1 MNISAYAVVFDC
13 GNAGKLAQFWSTV
26 LGRPV
31 DSDPSEEFASIGPGR
46 GGAAPS
52 LVFTRV
58 PEVKTVKNRVHLDL
72 TVAALDDEVERVIA
86 AGAREAGRF
95 EEDGSRWVTLT
106 DPDGN
111 EFDLVAG

>member
-1 MNISAYAVVFDC
+1 VNISAYAVVLDC
-13 GNAGKLAQFWSTV
+13 GNAGKLAQFWSEV

-31 DSDPSEEFASIGPGR
+31 DPDPSEEFASIDAGR
-46 GGAAPS
+46 SAALS
-52 LVFTRV
+52 LVFAKV
-58 PEVKTVKNRVHLDL
+58 PEAKAGKNRVHLDL
-72 TVAALDDEVERVIA
+72 TVATLDDEVERVIA